1 MTPTITQVVSPMQP
15 QPRPSVW
22 AKTSWT
28 KIGLV
33 ATLLAFCP
41 AFLPV
46 ASANCG
52 GGVVSPRLQT
62 IPALPGALTALA
74 ATDKTAPS
82 AAAPASASIVGL
94 WKINFLAG
102 GVIVDVAFDAWHSD
116 GTEILNDY
124 TDPIE
129 DNVCLGVWQQTGT
142 RAYKLKHPSWYFDTN
157 GNLLGIVIIHESISL
172 STDGNSF
179 SGPAVEDVY
188 DTSGNLLEVLTA
200 QVIAT
205 RITAD

>member
-1 MTPTITQVVSPMQP
+1 LARI
-15 QPRPSVW
+15 
-22 AKTSWT
+22 A
-28 KIGLV
+28 LV
-33 ATLLAFCP
+33 ATLLGFCP
-41 AFLPV
+41 ALLPV

-52 GGVVSPRLQT
+52 GGIVSPRLQA
-62 IPALPGALTALA
+62 IPTLPGALTLPP
-74 ATDKTAPS
+74 ATGNIAVSS
-82 AAAPASASIVGL
+82 ATPASASIVGL
-94 WKINFLAG
+94 WKIDFLAG

-129 DNVCLGVWQQTGT
+129 DNVCLGVWQQTAT

-157 GNLLGIVIIHESISL
+157 GNLLGTVIIHESVSL
-172 STDGNSF
+172 SADGNSF

-188 DTSGNLLEVLTA
+188 DTSGNLLDVLNA
-200 QVIAT
+200 QVMAT